1 MPALH
6 RQAGNNLAISDR
18 LYFICNQVLANL
30 SPTLL
35 IHVPFNRY
43 PFPSHAC
50 IHGWKGGA
58 TPTSETYGR
67 LSSPRRNGVSFS
79 SKRYMARGD
88 RPPQSS
94 KVFPCVHGWHP
105 CQNRSPW
112 QPFVGFLP
120 RLHVHRMV
128 RHKHYASSTL
138 TILSLYL
145 LVKPSLVQILGDP
158 HCIAARVDSYS

>member
-1 MPALH
+1 MTKSL
-6 RQAGNNLAISDR
+6 RIL
-18 LYFICNQVLANL
+18 VLL
-30 SPTLL
+30 SYTSHL
-35 IHVPFNRY
+35 IDT
-43 PFPSHAC
+43 PSHRMHVSMAERV
-50 IHGWKGGA
+50 GL

-67 LSSPRRNGVSFS
+67 LSPPRRNEVSLS
-79 SKRYMARGD
+79 SKRYMARD

-128 RHKHYASSTL
+128 HHKHYASSTL

-145 LVKPSLVQILGDP
+145 LVKPSLVQILGDS